1 MNFMQILILLLI
13 ETNVSVIRLVKY
25 IVTIQ
30 ILIYIYIYNRLLCAI
45 VPRVYVPMEK

>member
-30 ILIYIYIYNRLLCAI
+30 ILIYIYNRLLCTI
-45 VPRVYVPMEK
+45 VPKVYVPMEK